1 MKVWGLFIIATK
13 SLLLGTSVLLSNVN
27 RGGTGSSSDGEGLQ
41 AVSCGPRGLG
51 ESCSWDHTSTAL
63 GLVENGTQMKA
74 WKPVQLQRLNAQNI
88 YLQILIEAD
97 GQRLLT
103 SQRPG

>member
-1 MKVWGLFIIATK
+1 MRVRCNYSRRDCYWVRVFFVIREEEVT
-13 SLLLGTSVLLSNVN
+13 
-27 RGGTGSSSDGEGLQ
+27 GGSSDGEGLQ
-41 AVSCGPRGLG
+41 AVSCGPKGIG

-63 GLVENGTQMKA
+63 GLDENGTQMKA
-74 WKPVQLQRLNAQNI
+74 WTPVQLQRLSAQNI

-103 SQRPG
+103 SQRLG